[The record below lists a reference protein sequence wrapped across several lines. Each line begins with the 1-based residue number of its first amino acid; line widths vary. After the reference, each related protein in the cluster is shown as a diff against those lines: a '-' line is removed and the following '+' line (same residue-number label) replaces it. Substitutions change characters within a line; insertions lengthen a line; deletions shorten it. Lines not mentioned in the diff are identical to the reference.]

1 MNVVQSIFAIKI
13 NIEARYDLVCDYN
26 SAIKTILPLFLFFIP
41 DLVAKRHISPLGC
54 FQ

>member
-13 NIEARYDLVCDYN
+13 KIEARYDLVCEYN
-26 SAIKTILPLFLFFIP
+26 SAIKGIFPLFLFFIL
-41 DLVAKRHISPLGC
+41 DLVAKRHIFPLGC